1 MEDAAR
7 RGNGF
12 EVALEVVRRRKWLAV
27 LTFAGVFTAV
37 VSVVTFLP
45 DFYRSSATVIIDR
58 QQIPEEFV
66 KATVTSAVET
76 RLQTI
81 SQEIL
86 SRSRLEGLINRFG
99 LYNDLKKHLQLEAV
113 IERMR
118 QDIRL
123 ELKQVERR
131 GPEGATVA
139 FNISFSG
146 KDPQTVALVT
156 NTLASFYIEENLK
169 ARERQAVGTSQ
180 FLRVQLEEMKKK
192 LDEQE
197 RRVSEFKERY
207 MGELPQQ
214 QDANL
219 AILERLNTQL
229 RLNSDSQIRTS
240 EQRAALAKQLAEAEQ
255 VERTGAAAVTPDGR
269 PDATVAKLEQRIAE
283 LTQTLAELQ
292 TRFTDKYPNVIRV
305 KSDLAAQ
312 EEQLAKAKS
321 NQEPGKKRST
331 PPTPYVLQLRRSI
344 SEADVEV
351 KALKAEAENLKS
363 SIVLY
368 QQRIE
373 TTPRREQE
381 FQGLAR
387 DYESTK
393 ESYRS
398 LSKRQE
404 EAQLA
409 ESMEQRQKGEQFRV
423 IDPAIASAQPTSPN
437 RARLILVGLLLSLGL
452 AAGTVVLAEQ
462 LDTSFHKL
470 DELRAFSPLPVL
482 VSIPQIITAADVRRR
497 RWRFGLVAVSAVFGL
512 VVIVGSSYILAHGN
526 EQLVALL
533 ARRGA

>member
-1 MEDAAR
+1 MEEAAR

-12 EVALEVVRRRKWLAV
+12 EVALEVVSRRKWLAL

-86 SRSRLEGLINRFG
+86 SRSRLESLINRFG
-99 LYNDLKKHLQLEAV
+99 LYNNLKKHLQLEAV

-139 FNISFSG
+139 FNISYNG

-192 LDEQE
+192 LDEYE

-255 VERTGAAAVTPDGR
+255 VERTGAAARETR
-269 PDATVAKLEQRIAE
+269 AAHRRTDAGAGGAPNPLHRQIPQRHSHQVGPGSPGGTARQSQEQSG
-283 LTQTLAELQ
+283 
-292 TRFTDKYPNVIRV
+292 TREKAVN
-305 KSDLAAQ
+305 AAQ
-312 EEQLAKAKS
+312 SLRPAITPVHQ
-321 NQEPGKKRST
+321 RSGH
-331 PPTPYVLQLRRSI
+331 R
-344 SEADVEV
+344 D
-351 KALKAEAENLKS
+351 
-363 SIVLY
+363 
-368 QQRIE
+368 
-373 TTPRREQE
+373 
-381 FQGLAR
+381 QG
-387 DYESTK
+387 
-393 ESYRS
+393 
-398 LSKRQE
+398 
-404 EAQLA
+404 A
-409 ESMEQRQKGEQFRV
+409 ESGSRNSE
-423 IDPAIASAQPTSPN
+423 
-437 RARLILVGLLLSLGL
+437 RARLACTSSVSRPRHGGSRSSRGWR
-452 AAGTVVLAEQ
+452 GTMSRRKRVTVHYRSG
-462 LDTSFHKL
+462 TRKL
-470 DELRAFSPLPVL
+470 NWRRAWS
-482 VSIPQIITAADVRRR
+482 
-497 RWRFGLVAVSAVFGL
+497 
-512 VVIVGSSYILAHGN
+512 N
-526 EQLVALL
+526 
-533 ARRGA
+533 ARRGSSSG